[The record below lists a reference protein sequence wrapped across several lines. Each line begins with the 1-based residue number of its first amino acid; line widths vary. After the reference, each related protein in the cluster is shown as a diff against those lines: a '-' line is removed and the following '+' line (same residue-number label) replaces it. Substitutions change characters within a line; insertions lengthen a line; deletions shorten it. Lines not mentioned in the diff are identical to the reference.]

1 MSEARRAAR
10 ALVERRTE
18 RFVSRYGVDE
28 SRRRVAS
35 ALAGASPRRVVFAP
49 SWREESGRAVLEATF
64 SPPARTQRF
73 LSITSVVMTLLV
85 AASAWALLAPGTD
98 AALRWLLPLSTAFAI
113 LALPFVFVALG
124 SQREADEG
132 RLRKA
137 LRVALLDEE
146 ERHSRGDGNPGEG
159 RESVSGSPP
168 SRG

>member
-18 RFVSRYGVDE
+18 RFESRYGIEE
-28 SRRRVAS
+28 SRRRVEA
-35 ALAGASPRRVVFAP
+35 ALGTTSPRRVVFAP

-73 LSITSVVMTLLV
+73 LSVTSVVMTLLV
-85 AASAWALLAPGTD
+85 AASAWALLAPGAD

-124 SQREADEG
+124 SQRLAEES
-132 RLRKA
+132 RIRKA
-137 LRVALLDEE
+137 IRVALQDEE
-146 ERHSRGDGNPGEG
+146 EALPKRQKWDDE
-159 RESVSGSPP
+159 E
-168 SRG
+168 